1 MPMISVPPGESF
13 ARNRLRETADGHL
26 RERARERLN
35 NRSEDSRRTQSHR
48 GIREAYLGFVV
59 TIAPPKPSL
68 SLAPDLEP
76 EVLALGRRLGRR
88 RPSLAAA
95 RRAANDRTMAL
106 AAADPELRAALFR
119 LVDVAPACAG
129 KAELRE
135 HLAAYLEAV
144 EDPGPLA
151 AAGSRAVESSVLG
164 RASGGVAATAVRQ
177 MAKRFIVGETIADAA
192 GSIER
197 IWRDG
202 ATVTVDLLGEATV
215 TQEEGRAYAR
225 RCDEALV
232 ELAQRADGWPGVPA
246 LEADSIGPIP
256 RVNLSVKVTA
266 LTPLVRAAA
275 PERGR
280 VDAARRLRELMRRAK
295 ELGAHLHVDMESM
308 DSREMILDLVLEL
321 LAEPE
326 FADGPSLGLVLQAY
340 LRDSE
345 ELLERILEADA
356 TAGRSLPLTI
366 RLVKGAYWDHET
378 IEAAQHGWPPPV
390 WTEKAESD
398 RCFERLSRRLLD
410 SYPLVR
416 TAIASHNLRSVA
428 HAAAYAERIGLGP
441 ADFEVQVLRG
451 LGDDLAE
458 AVVAAGLRC
467 RVYCPVGDMVS
478 GMAYL
483 VRRLL
488 ENTSNASFL
497 ASRASGSDLD
507 QLLRRP

>member
-1 MPMISVPPGESF
+1 MTTLTPT
-13 ARNRLRETADGHL
+13 R
-26 RERARERLN
+26 
-35 NRSEDSRRTQSHR
+35 
-48 GIREAYLGFVV
+48 
-59 TIAPPKPSL
+59 PSPAL
-68 SLAPDLEP
+68 PPDLEP
-76 EVLALGRRLGRR
+76 EVLELGRRLGRR
-88 RPSLAAA
+88 RASAAA
-95 RRAANDRTMAL
+95 VKRAANDRTMAL
-106 AAADPELRAALFR
+106 VAADPELRAALFR
-119 LVDVAPACAG
+119 LVDVAPACRG
-129 KAELRE
+129 NEELRA
-135 HLAAYLEAV
+135 HLAAYLEGI

-151 AAGSRAVESSVLG
+151 SFGSRAIDSRALG
-164 RASGGVAATAVRQ
+164 RASGGVAATMVRQ
-177 MAKRFIVGETIADAA
+177 MAKRFIVGETIVDAA
-192 GSIER
+192 RPIER

-215 TQEEGRAYAR
+215 TEEEGRAYAR

-232 ELAQRADGWPGVPA
+232 ELSRHAAGWADRPA
-246 LEADSIGPIP
+246 VEADSIGPIP

-280 VDAARRLRELMRRAK
+280 ADAVGRLRELMRRAAG
-295 ELGAHLHVDMESM
+295 LGAHLHVDMESM
-308 DSREMILDLVLEL
+308 DSREMILDLVLDL

-326 FADGPSLGLVLQAY
+326 FAAGPSLGLVLQAY

-345 ELLERILEADA
+345 EMLERILARAAAAE
-356 TAGRSLPLTI
+356 RSVPLTI

-378 IEAAQHGWPPPV
+378 IEAAQHGWAPPV
-390 WTEKAESD
+390 WTDKADSD
-398 RCFERLSRRLLD
+398 RCFERLTRRLLD

-428 HAAAYAERIGLGP
+428 YAAAYAEQIGLGP
-441 ADFEVQVLRG
+441 ADFEIQVLRG
-451 LGDDLAE
+451 LGDDLQE
-458 AVVAAGLRC
+458 AVVEAGLRC

-507 QLLRRP
+507 ALLGRP

>member
-1 MPMISVPPGESF
+1 LV
-13 ARNRLRETADGHL
+13 A
-26 RERARERLN
+26 
-35 NRSEDSRRTQSHR
+35 
-48 GIREAYLGFVV
+48 
-59 TIAPPKPSL
+59 TIAPPKPRFSP
-68 SLAPDLEP
+68 APDLEP
-76 EVLALGRRLGRR
+76 AVLTLGRRLARH
-88 RPSLAAA
+88 RPSLASAK
-95 RRAANDRTMAL
+95 RAANDRTMAL
-106 AAADPELRAALFR
+106 VAADPELRAALFR

-129 KAELRE
+129 NAELRE
-135 HLAAYLEAV
+135 HLAAYLDGI
-144 EDPGPLA
+144 EDPGPFTT
-151 AAGSRAVESSVLG
+151 AGFKAVESGALG
-164 RASGGVAATAVRQ
+164 RVSGGVAAAMVRQ
-177 MAKRFIVGETIADAA
+177 MAKRFIVGETIADGAS
-192 GSIER
+192 SIER
-197 IWRDG
+197 IRRNR

-225 RCDEALV
+225 RCEDALV
-232 ELAQRADGWPGVPA
+232 ELARRANTWPDLRA
-246 LEADSIGPIP
+246 LEVDSIGPIP

-280 VDAARRLRELMRRAK
+280 ADAARRLRVLMRRAR

-345 ELLERILEADA
+345 EMLERILEQGAA
-356 TAGRSLPLTI
+356 AERSLPLTI

-378 IEAAQHGWPPPV
+378 IEAAQHGWAPPV
-390 WTEKAESD
+390 WTEKADSD
-398 RCFERLSRRLLD
+398 RCFERLTRRLLD

-441 ADFEVQVLRG
+441 ADFEIQVLRG

-458 AVVAAGLRC
+458 SVVAAGLRC

-497 ASRASGSDLD
+497 ASRASGCNLD